1 LPVKIDPLLNVEFP
15 TDIGI
20 HLGEK
25 MVSED
30 LDTYR
35 KLGLPV
41 FPESNILNGGL
52 LLELLQK
59 PPKML
64 SRGNIKKITFSDVS
78 ILLAEK
84 LVRLPNLLDECENL
98 VIEIGGIITDQENVW
113 IPDALRLLGK
123 KTGVMPEIVILSY
136 LEYSEAGFPIK
147 TQNVRYAIRQSRR
160 HYGLPIKA
168 CFVRRRHL
176 PTHITEAQIQLELC
190 NIAFETQL
198 PKELIIFE
206 DNFSDVAELGRFVD
220 STGIFKA
227 QVNPILVSACLLGIP
242 CRHDGTT
249 KELNWQVL
257 NGLRIGELIAVCPE
271 LLAGFDIPRMP
282 CEIVGGDGY
291 NVLDGSATILT
302 ADRQNVTDKFILG
315 AHRALEAVFR
325 HHPKRIILCN
335 KSPSCGVSLI
345 YDGTFSH
352 VVKGG
357 CGVFPA
363 LLKRYGFE
371 NVETQ
376 SVDRTGSVSNTN
388 SPPSREG

>member
-1 LPVKIDPLLNVEFP
+1 
-15 TDIGI
+15 
-20 HLGEK
+20 

-41 FPESNILNGGL
+41 FPESNILNGSL
-52 LLELLQK
+52 LLELLKK

-84 LVRLPNLLDECENL
+84 LAQLPNLLDECENL

-176 PTHITEAQIQLELC
+176 PTHITEAQIQLELR

-257 NGLRIGELIAVCPE
+257 NELRIGELIAVCPE

-291 NVLDGSATILT
+291 NVLDGSAKILT
-302 ADRQNVTDKFILG
+302 ADRQNVTDQFILG
-315 AHRALEAVFR
+315 AQRALEVVFH

-376 SVDRTGSVSNTN
+376 SVDRTGSISNTN
-388 SPPSREG
+388 SPPSQEG